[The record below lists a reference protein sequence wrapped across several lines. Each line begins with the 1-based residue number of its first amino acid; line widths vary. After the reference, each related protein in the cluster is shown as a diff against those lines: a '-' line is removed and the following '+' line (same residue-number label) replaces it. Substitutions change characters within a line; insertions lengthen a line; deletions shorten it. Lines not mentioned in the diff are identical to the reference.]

1 LIRRIKLKFNN
12 NIIISI
18 SICAKIIIIFIII
31 EDINIKNNIICV
43 ININISSIVQSI
55 IICGKNIII
64 FINLEGINIKNS
76 IIYGINIIII

>member
-31 EDINIKNNIICV
+31 EDINI
-43 ININISSIVQSI
+43 ISSIVQSI

-76 IIYGINIIII
+76 IICGINIIII